1 MKVEINKRE
10 IEVDEG
16 IHNLAELLKAE
27 KLNGPG
33 QAVAIAGSVVKRA
46 EWENYELSEGLK
58 ITVIKAVCG
67 G

>member
-10 IEVDEG
+10 IEVGEG
-16 IHNLAELLKAE
+16 IHNLAELLEAE
-27 KLNGPG
+27 NLNGPG
-33 QAVAIAGSVVKRA
+33 QAVAVAGAVVRRTDWA
-46 EWENYELSEGLK
+46 SCLLADGMK

>member
-10 IEVDEG
+10 IEVGEG

-27 KLNGPG
+27 NLNGPG
-33 QAVAIAGSVVKRA
+33 QAVAIAGSVVRRA
-46 EWENYELSEGLK
+46 DWEIYELSEGMK